1 MHTILSIPRRSALP
15 ALVWLALVLIWGST
29 WLAVGLGLLDLPPFT
44 FAGLRFLAASGVLF
58 GVLAVRGAGLP
69 RRLADWVLIVLTSVF
84 GFVLSYS
91 AMFWG
96 VQFVPSGLA
105 AVIFSTVPL
114 FTLVIAHV
122 ALPGEPMRAGGV
134 VGVVVGIVGVA
145 VIFSDQLAAESS
157 LVVWGS
163 LGFLAGS
170 ACMAG
175 AQVAVKA
182 RGTHLD
188 PMTLAA
194 VQMGFAGALL
204 LTVGIATEG
213 NPLRLAWTG
222 RAVLS
227 LGYLAL
233 VGSALGFFLFY
244 WLLRHMAVTKTMS
257 MMLLHPVVAIVL
269 GALVLGETLGWRALA
284 GSGGILV
291 GLSLLLWGSP
301 ALGGASRQRG
311 RALGGGR
318 GARPRGIAIGRGV
331 RPSWER
337 RSA

>member
-1 MHTILSIPRRSALP
+1 VHSALP
-15 ALVWLALVLIWGST
+15 ALVWVVLVLIWGST

-69 RRLADWVLIVLTSVF
+69 RRLSDWALMVLTSVF

-122 ALPGEPMRAGGV
+122 ALPGEPMRPGGV
-134 VGVVVGIVGVA
+134 VGVVVGVVGVA
-145 VIFSDQLAAESS
+145 VIFSDQLGAENP
-157 LVVWGS
+157 LVLWGS

-175 AQVAVKA
+175 AHVAVKA

-194 VQMGFAGALL
+194 VQMGLAGAFLL
-204 LTVGIATEG
+204 AVGLVTEG

-222 RAVLS
+222 RALLS
-227 LGYLAL
+227 LAYLAL

-284 GSGGILV
+284 GSGGILM

-301 ALGGASRQRG
+301 AAG
-311 RALGGGR
+311 RASGERTRVLGGG
-318 GARPRGIAIGRGV
+318 GSAPPQSIAIDRAV
-331 RPSWER
+331 RPASER
-337 RSA
+337 KSA